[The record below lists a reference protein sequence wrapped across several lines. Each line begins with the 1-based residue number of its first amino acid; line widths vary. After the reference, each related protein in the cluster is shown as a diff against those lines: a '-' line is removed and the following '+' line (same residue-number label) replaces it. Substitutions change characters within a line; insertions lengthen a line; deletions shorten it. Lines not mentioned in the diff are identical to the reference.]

1 MLWSPIKNNF
11 TVVEN
16 GRFIQYGPDVL
27 DKKAEIERRWPQLT
41 CVFDSVDLEWSILE
55 RCEDNKTR
63 LALGNTF
70 KRLDDS
76 VIRRL
81 ERADDHATHGL
92 DLEREVDSHNAKL
105 DRDEERR
112 FEDIA
117 GDAAERLHHAFR
129 KDGLYD
135 HDDIYGVKPRRGG
148 RFAGA
153 VRSSEREPQ

>member
-63 LALGNTF
+63 SWEHVQA
-70 KRLDDS
+70 
-76 VIRRL
+76 
-81 ERADDHATHGL
+81 
-92 DLEREVDSHNAKL
+92 
-105 DRDEERR
+105 
-112 FEDIA
+112 
-117 GDAAERLHHAFR
+117 
-129 KDGLYD
+129 
-135 HDDIYGVKPRRGG
+135 P
-148 RFAGA
+148 
-153 VRSSEREPQ
+153 